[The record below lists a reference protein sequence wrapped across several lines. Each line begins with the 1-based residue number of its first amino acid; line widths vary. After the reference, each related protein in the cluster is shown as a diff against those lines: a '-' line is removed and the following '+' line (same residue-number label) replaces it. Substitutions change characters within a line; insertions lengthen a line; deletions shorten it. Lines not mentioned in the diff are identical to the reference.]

1 MTGQLGRVHALLA
14 AGNVPCEMKRL
25 PDGGPVLVAGTPTS
39 PRWDVLIWGTDGD
52 LFVQHKGAI
61 DRLPAAADQAIAD
74 AIKFRVVQ
82 SWADQGDP
90 QAKALL
96 SAIGDRI
103 SAAEPAES
111 AAGGYPRPRVRP
123 GRSAGRCAASPHR
136 YRRGDSRSGS
146 PTADPATASPPH
158 LRGSGD
164 WGRPPSPTITSGCSA
179 RSATPSRRPRR
190 TSGVE
195 PRQQRGPVVRPTMFR

>member
-14 AGNVPCEMKRL
+14 AGNVPCEMKRR
-25 PDGGPVLVAGTPTS
+25 PDGGPVLAAGTPTS
-39 PRWDVLIWGTDGD
+39 PRWDVLIWETDGD

-96 SAIGDRI
+96 SAIGDRYQRSGARRI
-103 SAAEPAES
+103 GGRRLPPAV
-111 AAGGYPRPRVRP
+111 AP
-123 GRSAGRCAASPHR
+123 GRV
-136 YRRGDSRSGS
+136 
-146 PTADPATASPPH
+146 
-158 LRGSGD
+158 
-164 WGRPPSPTITSGCSA
+164 GRPAGA
-179 RSATPSRRPRR
+179 QRHRPDIAVGIRAPGHR
-190 TSGVE
+190 
-195 PRQQRGPVVRPTMFR
+195 